1 MESRAFKGGALL
13 AIPVV
18 IVVAGV
24 TVAIL
29 AGGGRRSIAVSHTTT
44 GTIAFSR
51 NTNGGTFNDG
61 AGPVFQVTP
70 RGAVERT
77 NSPSTCCL
85 TASGATRRFVVAM
98 AASKQPRLV
107 SIGHHVT
114 SPIQMPTGPATLRL
128 TPGAWSPD
136 GRSLALAGVD
146 QTAPTRNGVYE
157 MSVVPGNG
165 AEGRALRRVTV
176 AQPGRPQRPLSYAPD
191 GRSLLLYQKDPAGRF
206 GTLYVTRRGG
216 RPSRVGSTRVM
227 CCYFGAP
234 ASWSPDGRSVTFAG
248 FDIRKGVP
256 LGRSAVF
263 VASAT
268 GKNVRR
274 ITAWGKWTTS
284 AAWSPSHDWI
294 VFDRGDTDGVHSE
307 FLVRPDGSALHEVD
321 TDPAT
326 KGSCCAQWSP
336 DGKYLVYQH
345 LENGD
350 ENHVALYVVNATG
363 SAHSRRATKP
373 DGGYM
378 SFGWIP

>member
-1 MESRAFKGGALL
+1 
-13 AIPVV
+13 
-18 IVVAGV
+18 
-24 TVAIL
+24 
-29 AGGGRRSIAVSHTTT
+29 
-44 GTIAFSR
+44 
-51 NTNGGTFNDG
+51 
-61 AGPVFQVTP
+61 
-70 RGAVERT
+70 
-77 NSPSTCCL
+77 
-85 TASGATRRFVVAM
+85 
-98 AASKQPRLV
+98 
-107 SIGHHVT
+107 
-114 SPIQMPTGPATLRL
+114 
-128 TPGAWSPD
+128 
-136 GRSLALAGVD
+136 
-146 QTAPTRNGVYE
+146 
-157 MSVVPGNG
+157 
-165 AEGRALRRVTV
+165 
-176 AQPGRPQRPLSYAPD
+176 
-191 GRSLLLYQKDPAGRF
+191 
-206 GTLYVTRRGG
+206 
-216 RPSRVGSTRVM
+216 M